1 MDPRNKRRIKAASKQ
16 KWKDERRKK
25 KKMMKDD
32 EPEICF
38 WVIIYLWNDKV

>member
-1 MDPRNKRRIKAASKQ
+1 MK
-16 KWKDERRKK
+16 EGRRKK
-25 KKMMKDD
+25 KMKDD